1 MMFPFVSDLAA
12 EGIPVRT
19 TCGVLGF
26 STQAF
31 YKWRARPCSDRDW
44 ADAHTTNVIVDVH
57 ADDPEFG
64 YRFIADELEAA
75 GQRSCERRIWRLC
88 REQRIWSTT
97 TKKGRRSSGK
107 TPGPAVHDDLVRRVF
122 SAPAPD
128 VLWLTDITEHPTME
142 GKLYCCSIK
151 DVFSNRIVGYA
162 FGPRMTAQLAVRA
175 LRSAIARR
183 RPESTVV
190 VHSDRGGQFRSRAFR
205 AALKANGLVGSMGRV
220 AAAADNAAMESFY
233 ALLQKNVLNRRR
245 RWHTRDELASEIITW
260 IEHTY
265 NRRRRQRGLG
275 KLSPVAYELTFVSP
289 PCLEDNELAA

>member
-245 RWHTRDELASEIITW
+245 RWRTRDELASEIITW